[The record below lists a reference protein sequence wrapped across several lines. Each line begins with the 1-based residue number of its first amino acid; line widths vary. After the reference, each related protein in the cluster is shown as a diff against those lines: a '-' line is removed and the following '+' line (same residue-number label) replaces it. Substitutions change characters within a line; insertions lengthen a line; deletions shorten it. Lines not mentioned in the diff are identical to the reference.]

1 MSAIRSAIMMVGMF
15 VFAHGMEGISEAS
28 QTRRFC
34 TP

>member
-15 VFAHGMEGISEAS
+15 VFAHGMDGISEAS
-28 QTRRFC
+28 QTCKPC